1 MFMVENLDI
10 ELVESAKLA
19 ELESWKRNDVYREF
33 HTVNKNAYQLH
44 GYSQKSLWMERK
56 LKRQE
61 L

>member
-19 ELESWKRNDVYREF
+19 ELESWEF

-44 GYSQKSLWMERK
+44 GYSEKSLWMERK
-56 LKRQE
+56 L
-61 L
+61 

>member
-56 LKRQE
+56 L
-61 L
+61 